1 MDYRFIKSFSPRTKL
16 DKATYQQVVSRWQ
29 ELGLSGR
36 PPEISVFED
45 NASKPI
51 A

>member
-1 MDYRFIKSFSPRTKL
+1 MDYKFIKSFSPRTKL
-16 DKATYQQVVSRWQ
+16 DKATYEQVVSRWH
-29 ELGLSGR
+29 ELGLSGK

-45 NASKPI
+45 GASKPM